1 MTPTA
6 FRAALS
12 TLGMSASSLAVL
24 LGRPRNTVIA
34 WGDPKRG
41 GPPDDVARWLGRRLA
56 VMKKHPPPAQLVP
69 NSCSRIV
76 PGNAQECPKV
86 QSAET
91 QADCQPI
98 EIQGSDGGRDRD

>member
-1 MTPTA
+1 MNTELTDA
-6 FRAALS
+6 QRADIRQMARD
-12 TLGMSASSLAVL
+12 SADKDGVL
-24 LGRPRNTVIA
+24 TDFDKDQIA
-34 WGDPKRG
+34 
-41 GPPDDVARWLGRRLA
+41 A
-56 VMKKHPPPAQLVP
+56 MKKDPPPAQSMP

-76 PGNAQECPKV
+76 PGNAQDCPKA

>member
-56 VMKKHPPPAQLVP
+56 AMKKAPPPAQSMP
-69 NSCSRIV
+69 NSGSRIV
-76 PGNAQECPKV
+76 PENAQECPKG